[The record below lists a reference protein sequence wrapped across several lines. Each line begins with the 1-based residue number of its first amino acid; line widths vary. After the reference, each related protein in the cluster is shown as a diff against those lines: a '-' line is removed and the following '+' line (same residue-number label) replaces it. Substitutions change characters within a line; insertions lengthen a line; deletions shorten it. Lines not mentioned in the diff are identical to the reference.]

1 MQYSVQAAVYV
12 WYNRYMKSNK
22 PTVTN
27 NDEIVT
33 ISRIEYE
40 KLQQQVERLTAQ
52 LAAVNSADNVVIP
65 SAEYEE
71 LKQQV
76 DWLTQQLTSINR
88 DKYVTKSEV
97 LNEVIEQ
104 LSLMANEP
112 ESYLAPNTVK
122 EIQVPSHKRQRRLSV
137 LNEEKLPDNIEK
149 EIVEHKADNTVCP
162 ECGTEMAVI
171 GKEIKRR
178 LKIIPAKVSIVE
190 DWYYTYACEDCKKNG
205 TDVTV
210 VKAVEEAPFIK
221 GSYATAEAAAYLM
234 TQKYVMASPLYRLEQ
249 EIKEQGVALS
259 RQTMSNWI
267 MTAEYDYLR
276 PLYNKLR
283 ERMLNE
289 DILHADE
296 TELKVLKLAKQN
308 GSNKGY
314 MWLFRTGRYSGIPTV
329 LYRYEPTR
337 SGDTAKEFL
346 RGFNGYL
353 QTDGYTGY
361 HKVSRVTHIGCWAHA
376 RRKFV
381 EAIEA
386 KKGDTIAS
394 KGFEYCERLFMMEKE
409 TAVLSAEER
418 YEFRQQNAVP
428 LLNEFKTWADQQR
441 VPAKSKIG
449 KALNYLDNQWAYLIN
464 YTMDGRLEISNNI
477 AERSIKPFVI
487 DRKNFL
493 FSNTP
498 NGAMSTAVTMSII
511 ETAKAN
517 ELNPYKYLEWIFKT
531 APSIADPEDENHNWA
546 LLLMPENAP
555 DECRT
560 KISR

>member
-1 MQYSVQAAVYV
+1 MQYFVQVAIGM
-12 WYNRYMKSNK
+12 WYNRYMKNDKS
-22 PTVTN
+22 TVTN

-33 ISRIEYE
+33 ILRTENE
-40 KLQQQVERLTAQ
+40 RLQQQVERLTAQ
-52 LAAVNSADNVVIP
+52 LAAVNNADNVVIS

-76 DWLTQQLTSINR
+76 DWLTQQLITMQK
-88 DKYVTKSEV
+88 DKYATKSEAWK
-97 LNEVIEQ
+97 EVTEQ

-112 ESYLAPNTVK
+112 ESYLVPNTVK
-122 EIQVPSHKRQRRLSV
+122 EIQVPSHKRQRKLSL
-137 LNEEKLPDNIEK
+137 LNEEKLPDNIET
-149 EIVEHKADNTVCP
+149 EVIEHKPDNTVCP
-162 ECGTEMAVI
+162 ECGTEMTVI
-171 GKEIKRR
+171 GKEVKRR
-178 LKIIPAKVSIVE
+178 LKIVPAKVSIIE
-190 DWYYTYACEDCKKNG
+190 DWYYTYACENCKKNG
-205 TDVTV
+205 TEVPV
-210 VKAVEEAPFIK
+210 VKAIEEAPFIK
-221 GSYATAEAAAYLM
+221 GSYATAEAVAYLM

-249 EIKEQGVALS
+249 EINEQGVALS

-276 PLYNKLR
+276 PVYNKLR
-283 ERMLNE
+283 ERMLKE

-314 MWLFRTGRYSGIPTV
+314 MWLFRTGRYSSIPTV

-361 HKVSRVTHIGCWAHA
+361 HKVRWVTHIGCWAHA

-394 KGFEYCERLFMMEKE
+394 EGFEYCERLFMMEKE
-409 TAVLSAEER
+409 TAELSSEER

-428 LLNEFKTWADQQR
+428 LLKEFKAWADQQR

-449 KALNYLDNQWAYLIN
+449 KALTYLDNQWEYLIN

-517 ELNPYKYLEWIFKT
+517 NLNPYKYLEWIFKT
-531 APSIADPEDENHNWA
+531 APSIANPEDESQSWA

-560 KISR
+560 KIK